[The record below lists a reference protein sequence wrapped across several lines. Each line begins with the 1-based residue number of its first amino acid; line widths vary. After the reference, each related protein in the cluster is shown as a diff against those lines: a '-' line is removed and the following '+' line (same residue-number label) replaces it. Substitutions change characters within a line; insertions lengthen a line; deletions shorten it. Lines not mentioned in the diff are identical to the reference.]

1 MRLGIVTVA
10 AVSFLVVACGG
21 ASAPAEAPTVTPTM
35 APTPNVQQTV
45 EAAVRATTE
54 AAPTATPTS
63 TPIPTKRPSD
73 TPLPTPT
80 LTPTATPRPTA
91 APSPTPVPAPTA
103 TPSSTPT
110 AVPTRAP
117 TPPPATGKWVYFEDR
132 DPITDELTQ
141 IIYTIAVSGESG
153 FGDQF
158 SLSIGC
164 SQPDF
169 FSVGVDW
176 DSFIDLDSTNVTYRI
191 DSQDAQSSKW
201 TLSSGG
207 DQTYL
212 FGAKGKQFV
221 NSLMGGNQL
230 LVRVLPYQGSSL
242 TATFNITG
250 IGEAVKPIFEGC
262 P

>member
-54 AAPTATPTS
+54 AAPTTTPTS
-63 TPIPTKRPSD
+63 TPIPTKRPTD

-80 LTPTATPRPTA
+80 PTPTPTSTPRPTA
-91 APSPTPVPAPTA
+91 TPSPTTVPAPAATPSPTPT
-103 TPSSTPT
+103 T
-110 AVPTRAP
+110 VPTRAP
-117 TPPPATGKWVYFEDR
+117 TPPPATGKWVYFENR
-132 DPITDELTQ
+132 DPITDELTH

-158 SLSIGC
+158 TLSMAC
-164 SQPDF
+164 DQSDF
-169 FSVGVDW
+169 FSVGVQW
-176 DSFIDLDSTNVTYRI
+176 HSFIDLDSTNVTYRI
-191 DSQDAQSSKW
+191 DSQDAQSSEW
-201 TLSSGG
+201 ISDG
-207 DQTYL
+207 DSTYL
-212 FGAKGKQFV
+212 VGAKGKQFV
-221 NSLMGGNQL
+221 NSVMGGKQL
-230 LVRVLPYQGSSL
+230 LVRVLPYQGASL
-242 TATFNITG
+242 TATFDITG
-250 IGEAVKPIFEGC
+250 IEEAVKPLFEGC